1 MSDATTERLPTLG
14 DLDWRPALDHPEL
27 LADPVAAALHAWSA
41 TEERVSVEVAV
52 AAIDPD
58 HADTGTLNAVHGL
71 PPEASANCVVVA
83 GRRGGVERVAACV
96 VPATTRA
103 DVNTR
108 VRGLLDARKAS
119 FLPTDRA
126 TDESA
131 MEHGGITP
139 VGLPSAWRV
148 LVDDRFAAPGTLAL
162 MGSGL
167 RRSKLLMPGDLLCA
181 APWVEVVSG
190 LGVARG

>member
-1 MSDATTERLPTLG
+1 MSDAATARLPALG
-14 DLDWRPALDHPEL
+14 DLDWMPALDHPEL
-27 LADPVAAALHAWSA
+27 LATPVAAALDAWSA
-41 TEERVSVEVAV
+41 TEERVAAEVAV

-58 HADTGTLNAVHGL
+58 HADTETLNAVHGL

-83 GRRGGVERVAACV
+83 GRRGDAERVAACV
-96 VPATTRA
+96 VTATTRA

-108 VRGLLDARKAS
+108 VRKLLDARKAS

-126 TDESA
+126 TEESG
-131 MEHGGITP
+131 MEYGGITP
-139 VGLPSAWRV
+139 VGLPDGWRV
-148 LVDDRFAAPGTLAL
+148 LVDDRFEAPGALAL

-181 APWVEVVSG
+181 APWVEVVAG
-190 LGVARG
+190 LGVTRG